1 MLPQMCTIL
10 MHFFIYTCTV
20 SQITGCWLSE
30 LIDVIVAQALLDFD
44 GGGME
49 STASFVPSAA
59 DIAGHN
65 TIPDPWMRPGQPQR
79 GVGAT
84 VVHRDA
90 PLRHL
95 QTFTLV
101 EKTVPP
107 SNRR

>member
-1 MLPQMCTIL
+1 MCTIL
-10 MHFFIYTCTV
+10 MHFIIYTCTV

-30 LIDVIVAQALLDFD
+30 LIDVIVDFD
-44 GGGME
+44 GGGTE
-49 STASFVPSAA
+49 STASFVPMAA

-65 TIPDPWMRPGQPQR
+65 TIPYPWMRPGQPQR
-79 GVGAT
+79 GVCAT
-84 VVHRDA
+84 FVHRDA

>member
-1 MLPQMCTIL
+1 MCTIL
-10 MHFFIYTCTV
+10 MHFFY
-20 SQITGCWLSE
+20 
-30 LIDVIVAQALLDFD
+30 VIVARALLDFD
-44 GGGME
+44 GGGTE
-49 STASFVPSAA
+49 TTVVPMAA
-59 DIAGHN
+59 DIAGDN

-84 VVHRDA
+84 FVHRDA
-90 PLRHL
+90 SLRHM